1 MSETRLEQT
10 EERHRDLKAQ
20 YENLEH
26 QLAINRQSNNI
37 AFAHQS
43 NMSYVNDTYFE
54 ERNNHS
60 GENKEKKS
68 KLDVKN
74 NSKLDIKK
82 LDIKKMD
89 IKKMD
94 IKMVTPVALGDNSA
108 YCDEIGRALDTA
120 GSKISN
126 QDMKDLFKDK
136 VCQSIKE
143 LVVARGYKPTSD
155 QIERITEKISSAEIN
170 RWGKNQSE
178 NPEEN

>member
-1 MSETRLEQT
+1 M
-10 EERHRDLKAQ
+10 
-20 YENLEH
+20 EH
-26 QLAINRQSNNI
+26 QLAINRQSNDI
-37 AFAHQS
+37 AHQFTH
-43 NMSYVNDTYFE
+43 NTYFEE

-74 NSKLDIKK
+74 NSK

-136 VCQSIKE
+136 VKSVPNNRF
-143 LVVARGYKPTSD
+143 LGKPNFW
-155 QIERITEKISSAEIN
+155 QN
-170 RWGKNQSE
+170 C
-178 NPEEN
+178 

>member
-1 MSETRLEQT
+1 
-10 EERHRDLKAQ
+10 
-20 YENLEH
+20 
-26 QLAINRQSNNI
+26 
-37 AFAHQS
+37 
-43 NMSYVNDTYFE
+43 MSYVNDTYFE

-82 LDIKKMD
+82 MY

-94 IKMVTPVALGDNSA
+94 IKMVTPVAHGDNSE

-136 VCQSIKE
+136 VKS
-143 LVVARGYKPTSD
+143 VPN
-155 QIERITEKISSAEIN
+155 N
-170 RWGKNQSE
+170 RFLG
-178 NPEEN
+178 

>member
-1 MSETRLEQT
+1 MG
-10 EERHRDLKAQ
+10 
-20 YENLEH
+20 
-26 QLAINRQSNNI
+26 AINRQSNDI

-82 LDIKKMD
+82 MD
-89 IKKMD
+89 IKK
-94 IKMVTPVALGDNSA
+94 VTPVALGDNSA
-108 YCDEIGRALDTA
+108 YCDEISRALDTA

-155 QIERITEKISSAEIN
+155 QIERITEKI
-170 RWGKNQSE
+170 
-178 NPEEN
+178 